1 MLTFIWFIFKFLL
14 SLLLLVVAGSALL
27 QAFQHDR
34 LYEPSL
40 YGFVGVLTLLAAL
53 PWVFSKEARSRA
65 VGLVCLP
72 LAGAL
77 AFMAHAVFAGEM
89 KFPLECKGRRRAEC
103 HLFNWLHEVGGSISV
118 SFVIL
123 GFSLFLLVGAINL
136 IRRNSIIKI

>member
-14 SLLLLVVAGSALL
+14 SLLLLLVAGSALF

-34 LYEPSL
+34 FYEPSL
-40 YGFVGVLTLLAAL
+40 YGFAGVLTLLAAL
-53 PWVFSKEARSRA
+53 PWVFSKETRSRA

-72 LAGAL
+72 LSGAL

-89 KFPLECKGRRRAEC
+89 QFPIACKGRRRATC
-103 HLFNWLHEVGGSISV
+103 HLLNLLHEVGGSISV

-123 GFSLFLLVGAINL
+123 GFSL
-136 IRRNSIIKI
+136 IKI